1 MKAQMAGEKTADK
14 AVGRTKGG
22 WNTKLHAVVDGLGNP
37 VEFLLSAGN
46 DHDSVHAV
54 ELLKKVR
61 IGGSAVLAD
70 RAYGARTIR
79 EYRPD
84 VKFCVSVFRQSQEW
98 RWKTGR
104 ILAWIP

>member
-1 MKAQMAGEKTADK
+1 MKAQMAGKKTADK

-54 ELLKKVR
+54 ELLKR
-61 IGGSAVLAD
+61 SESAGVPCWQTGPMVPG
-70 RAYGARTIR
+70 RFGNISQRTG
-79 EYRPD
+79 P
-84 VKFCVSVFRQSQEW
+84 
-98 RWKTGR
+98 
-104 ILAWIP
+104 AM